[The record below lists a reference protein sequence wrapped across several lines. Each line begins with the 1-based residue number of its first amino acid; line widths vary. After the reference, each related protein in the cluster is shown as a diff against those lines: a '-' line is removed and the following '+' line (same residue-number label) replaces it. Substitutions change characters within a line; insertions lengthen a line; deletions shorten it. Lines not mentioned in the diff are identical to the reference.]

1 MMNSLASRGVNP
13 YNVISFQTTA
23 YTDTAVLEITPT
35 PDTLI
40 RVFMAYIPSD
50 VAVNIPAQEFAPVE
64 RVGFTAVEWGGSHVP
79 MP

>member
-1 MMNSLASRGVNP
+1 MEGNP

-50 VAVNIPAQEFAPVE
+50 VAVDIPAQTFEAVE